1 MCSMGLPSMS
11 ALTMARADTPL
22 MSLVTPPSSMPP
34 SSRILCSR
42 LISQAHIAL
51 SLRR

>member
-1 MCSMGLPSMS
+1 MCSMGWPAIS
-11 ALTMARADTPL
+11 ALTIARADTPL
-22 MSLVTPPSSMPP
+22 MSLTTPPSLMPP

-42 LISQAHIAL
+42 LISLAHIAL